1 MCTVGKPGWSG
12 EAEGQQS
19 PAGECLRAE
28 AAQAGNR
35 AVDVQHDA
43 TQCATRNSVVVLLI
57 VHWNLLTMVEA
68 RSGGPLRR
76 TISQSYI
83 SEG

>member
-1 MCTVGKPGWSG
+1 MCMVGKPGWSG
-12 EAEGQQS
+12 EAEGQQR

-43 TQCATRNSVVVLLI
+43 TLWSFCSS
-57 VHWNLLTMVEA
+57 WNLLTMVEA

>member
-1 MCTVGKPGWSG
+1 MCMVGKPGWSG

-28 AAQAGNR
+28 AAQASNR
-35 AVDVQHDA
+35 AVDVQHD
-43 TQCATRNSVVVLLI
+43 ATRNSVVVLLI
-57 VHWNLLTMVEA
+57 VRWNLLTMVEA